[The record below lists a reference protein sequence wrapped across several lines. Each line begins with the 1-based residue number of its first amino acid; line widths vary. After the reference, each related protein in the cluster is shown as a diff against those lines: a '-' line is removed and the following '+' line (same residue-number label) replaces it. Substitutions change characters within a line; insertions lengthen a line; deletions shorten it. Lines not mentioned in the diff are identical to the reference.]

1 MPNNPILDLVVDRS
15 PVQKLMRVEKLR
27 VELLELGY
35 EIVPAKPVMS
45 EFWRNK
51 LAKQAAE

>member
-1 MPNNPILDLVVDRS
+1 MIDPIIDRS

-35 EIVPAKPVMS
+35 EIVPAKPIVS
-45 EFWRNK
+45 DFWAAK
-51 LAKQAAE
+51 FAKQKQAAE

>member
-1 MPNNPILDLVVDRS
+1 MIDPIIDRS

-35 EIVPAKPVMS
+35 EIVPAKPVLS

-51 LAKQAAE
+51 LAKQTQAAE